1 MLDLFGAASTFLAGL
16 GGTII
21 MLVPGYVIGKT
32 FSRGVRGPELSDQA
46 FVATAAVGGILTHA
60 VALPFT
66 VRIARDFIAA
76 VPTNDTGTYVPLAA
90 WAILVLLIVPATI
103 GALAARVADS
113 QTGPIHSLLT
123 WYGVSSEQRA
133 AEAWN
138 WIFSG
143 LSRDGKARWLQVRK
157 KNGGG
162 TYLGL
167 FAGQS
172 LVSSDAR
179 VRDVFLEY
187 TWDLDGNGRP
197 KATNTPNAG
206 VWISG
211 DEISSI
217 EFFPVKESEDGTK
230 DQPPH

>member
-1 MLDLFGAASTFLAGL
+1 
-16 GGTII
+16 
-21 MLVPGYVIGKT
+21 MLVPGYVLGKT

-60 VALPFT
+60 VALPLT
-66 VRIARDFIAA
+66 VRVAKDFAA
-76 VPTNDTGTYVPLAA
+76 ALPTNDTGPYLPLAA
-90 WAILVLLIVPATI
+90 WAILVLLVFPATI

-113 QTGPIHSLLT
+113 QSGPIHGLLT
-123 WYGVSSEQRA
+123 WYGVSSEQRV

-138 WIFSG
+138 WTFG
-143 LSRDGKARWLQVRK
+143 RLSRNGEARWLQVRK
-157 KNGGG
+157 KGGGG

-167 FAGQS
+167 FGRQS

-179 VRDVFLEY
+179 VRDMFLEY
-187 TWDLDGNGRP
+187 TWDLDENGRP
-197 KATNTPNAG
+197 KETNTANAG

-217 EFFPVKESEDGTK
+217 EFFPVKESADDAQG
-230 DQPPH
+230 QPPH